1 MYSELE
7 LKSFELVVGTESEV
21 VNLQAANKQFS
32 SLTISL
38 VYDKSDQHR
47 SVYDSYNTELGSTK
61 IKSVELKNASNTYSS
76 FNTVKFNMSD
86 AHDKYLVYMQFVV
99 WCCNGSSMVPLS
111 NYANKLTFQEL
122 PDLND

>member
-7 LKSFELVVGTESEV
+7 LKSFELVVGTESGV
-21 VNLQAANKQFS
+21 VNLQVANKQFS

-76 FNTVKFNMSD
+76 FNTVKFNMSN
-86 AHDKYLVYMQFVV
+86 AHDKYLVYMQFVA

-111 NYANKLTFQEL
+111 NYANKLTFRNCQI
-122 PDLND
+122 

>member
-7 LKSFELVVGTESEV
+7 LKSFELVVGTESGV

-61 IKSVELKNASNTYSS
+61 IKSVE
-76 FNTVKFNMSD
+76 
-86 AHDKYLVYMQFVV
+86 
-99 WCCNGSSMVPLS
+99 
-111 NYANKLTFQEL
+111 
-122 PDLND
+122 

>member
-1 MYSELE
+1 MYSDLE
-7 LKSFELVVGTESEV
+7 LKSFELVVGTESGV

-76 FNTVKFNMSD
+76 FNTVKFNMSN
-86 AHDKYLVYMQFVV
+86 AHDKYLVYMQFVA

-111 NYANKLTFQEL
+111 NYANKLTFRNCQI
-122 PDLND
+122 

>member
-7 LKSFELVVGTESEV
+7 LKSFELVVGTESGV

-76 FNTVKFNMSD
+76 FNTVKFNMSN
-86 AHDKYLVYMQFVV
+86 AHDKYLVYMQFVA

-111 NYANKLTFQEL
+111 NYANKLTFRNCQI
-122 PDLND
+122 